1 MMMTSIVHRFLPQCW
16 VTLLWWLLLSLIL
29 ASLPDGGLAQQ
40 KDGNIVQVFILAGQS
55 NMVGMGSIDHLD
67 LLVEQKGSG
76 TTSRN
81 EHRSS
86 ALVND
91 TENGS
96 YRISDHVH
104 VKYGLFNASGPLTV
118 TRDSGFAAPG
128 NFGPE
133 LMFGFTIG
141 DHYNNAANRA
151 RTVGENSARVVGV
164 EQQQPVLLIK
174 TAWGGK
180 SLAVDFR
187 PPSAGTGSYDQV
199 KPIQYGQYYRQMIE
213 EVLDT
218 LNHIEQYVPGSPHGL
233 YDLVGFVW
241 FQGWNDMLNYPMV
254 DEYGA
259 NLVHFIRDVRLDLD
273 APGLP
278 FGKTLLHR
286 LRRLVV
292 VSLFV
297 WSSHVYSR
305 RPLLV

>member
-1 MMMTSIVHRFLPQCW
+1 MMMTTSIVHRFLPQCW
-16 VTLLWWLLLSLIL
+16 SILLWLLLLSSIL

-40 KDGNIVQVFILAGQS
+40 KDNGDIIVQVFILAGQS

-67 LLVEQKGSG
+67 LLVKQERSG
-76 TTSRN
+76 TTSHN
-81 EHRSS
+81 EHRLS
-86 ALVND
+86 ALFND
-91 TENGS
+91 DAENGGA

-118 TRDSGFAAPG
+118 TRDSGYAAPG

-141 DHYNNAANRA
+141 DHYDNAAKRA
-151 RTVGENSARVVGV
+151 RTVGQISAREVGV

-174 TAWGGK
+174 TAWGGE

-199 KPIQYGQYYRQMIE
+199 KPIQYGQYYRQMIQ

-218 LNHIEQYVPGSPHGL
+218 LNHIEQYVPGSTNGL

-278 FGKTLLHR
+278 FGKR
-286 LRRLVV
+286 
-292 VSLFV
+292 
-297 WSSHVYSR
+297 
-305 RPLLV
+305 